1 MDEKYFVLNL
11 YDYNYDYYMLETTFL
26 NNVIIHVTSFYIL
39 KYLITF
45 VIADN
50 STETFWES
58 GDEDRN
64 KTKMITITCNSAH
77 SPRMIYIHIDN
88 SRDLGVSESTFYE
101 VVSKYLECK
110 ITFTAVKLTNV
121 ILHIQIFWHLEIVM
135 GHVTFLFIFQNKV
148 SSVTFTAGTSNDD
161 LKKLKQVDV
170 ESRHTGWV
178 NTHNTV
184 TFSKKMKC
192 L

>member
-1 MDEKYFVLNL
+1 MIV
-11 YDYNYDYYMLETTFL
+11 
-26 NNVIIHVTSFYIL
+26 HVTSL
-39 KYLITF
+39 NVLNTF
-45 VIADN
+45 VVADN

-110 ITFTAVKLTNV
+110 ITFTAVKLINV

>member
-1 MDEKYFVLNL
+1 
-11 YDYNYDYYMLETTFL
+11 MLETTFL
-26 NNVIIHVTSFYIL
+26 NNVIIHVTSFHIL
-39 KYLITF
+39 RHLITF

-101 VVSKYLECK
+101 VVSIISL
-110 ITFTAVKLTNV
+110 
-121 ILHIQIFWHLEIVM
+121 M
-135 GHVTFLFIFQNKV
+135 
-148 SSVTFTAGTSNDD
+148 
-161 LKKLKQVDV
+161 
-170 ESRHTGWV
+170 
-178 NTHNTV
+178 
-184 TFSKKMKC
+184 
-192 L
+192 